1 MKGVLTAIRWFVGL
15 LFIFSGLIK
24 ANDPL
29 GLSYKMQEFFEV
41 WGLHGLNDFTLALS
55 VLMIAF
61 EIIAGVAVI
70 VAWRMRLF
78 SWLLLILIIFFTFLT
93 AYAQFSGKIKTCG
106 CFGDC
111 IPLTANQSF
120 WKDVILTVLILFI
133 FINRNRIKQTLS
145 NSASIAILV
154 ITTIFSFASQWYVL
168 RHLPVLDCLPYKKGN
183 NIPEKMKVPEGAIPD
198 SVVIS
203 FVYEKD
209 GKNVEF
215 TAETFP
221 EDFDESVYSF
231 VKRYDK
237 VVRKGNAE
245 APIKD
250 FSLNTISGNDTTEA
264 ILIDPG
270 YNLLFFAKD
279 VSVPVKQYA
288 EIFREIQTTAALR
301 NLGLIVVTADSEG
314 LGAQFQQENIA
325 DPVIVKCDAVAIKTA
340 ARTNP
345 TLYLIKDGNVLDKWG
360 NADLDKAVKAIK
372 KIDGIN

>member
-1 MKGVLTAIRWFVGL
+1 MKGVLTVIRWFVGL

-41 WGLHGLNDFTLALS
+41 WGWHGLNDYTLALS

-78 SWLLLILIIFFTFLT
+78 SWLLLILILFFTFLT

-120 WKDVILTVLILFI
+120 WKDVILTVLILII
-133 FINRNRIKQTLS
+133 FVNRNRIKQTLS
-145 NSASIAILV
+145 NTASLVILV
-154 ITTIFSFASQWYVL
+154 ITTAFSFLSQWYVL
-168 RHLPVLDCLPYKKGN
+168 RHLPVLDCLPYKKGS
-183 NIPEKMKVPEGAIPD
+183 NIPENMKIPAGAIPD
-198 SVVIS
+198 SVVIT
-203 FVYEKD
+203 FVYKK
-209 GKNVEF
+209 GGQNVEF
-215 TAETFP
+215 TAESFP
-221 EDFDESVYSF
+221 DDFDESIYTF

-250 FSLNTISGNDTTEA
+250 FSLNTMSGSDTTSA
-264 ILIDPG
+264 ILSDPG

-279 VSVPVKQYA
+279 GSVPVNQYA

-301 NLGLIVVTADSEG
+301 NLGLVVISAEAEELAS
-314 LGAQFQQENIA
+314 QFNQENIPA
-325 DPVIVKCDAVAIKTA
+325 PIIVKCDAVAIKTA

-345 TLYLIKDGNVLDKWG
+345 TLYLVKAGNVVDKWG
-360 NADLDKAVKAIK
+360 SADLDKAVKTIK

>member
-1 MKGVLTAIRWFVGL
+1 MKRVLTLVRWFVGI

-41 WGLHGLNDFTLALS
+41 WGWHGLNDYTLTLS

-70 VAWRMRLF
+70 VAWRMRLV
-78 SWLLLILIIFFTFLT
+78 SWLLLLLIIFFTFLT

-120 WKDVILTVLILFI
+120 WKDIILTILILFI
-133 FINRNRIKQTLS
+133 FLYRNKIKPVLS
-145 NSASIAILV
+145 TSASIIILV
-154 ITTIFSFASQWYVL
+154 FTTVFSFGSQWYVL
-168 RHLPVLDCLPYKKGN
+168 QHLPVLDCLPYKTGN
-183 NIPEKMKVPEGAIPD
+183 NIAEKMKVPAGSIPD
-198 SVVIS
+198 SIVIN
-203 FVYEKD
+203 FVYTKA
-209 GKNVEF
+209 GKEVEF
-215 TAETFP
+215 SADAFP
-221 EDFDESVYSF
+221 EDFDESIYTF

-250 FSLNTISGNDTTEA
+250 FSLTTLSGTDTTST
-264 ILIDPG
+264 LLSQPG
-270 YNLLFFAKD
+270 YTVLFFVKD
-279 VSVPVKQYA
+279 AGVPAADYA
-288 EIFREIQTTAALR
+288 EVFRDIQTTAALR
-301 NLGLIVVTADSEG
+301 NIGLLLVTADATG
-314 LGAQFQQENIA
+314 VMAQLQQENITM
-325 DPVIVKCDAVAIKTA
+325 PVIAKCDAVAIKTA

-345 TLYLIKDGNVLDKWG
+345 TMYILHDGNIVEKWG
-360 NADLDKAVKAIK
+360 KADLNKALKALK
-372 KIDGIN
+372 KIDGIK